1 MLADHASRSNFTSMM
16 AAQHADE
23 SKGCAFCAGRFVFFG
38 GVHFLVWTLFSL
50 CVTAE
55 TKGFV
60 FSNPNQEI
68 QHLPDLL
75 NQYASLNWHKL
86 DHSPQFDKT
95 LLRGLPYD
103 NNCAFRSFVAERT
116 KPNDRSSHELCPCF
130 YVWMKLEGKQVQF
143 LLKPTYRTT

>member
-1 MLADHASRSNFTSMM
+1 MLANLISHPRWLLNTLMKAKVAHF
-16 AAQHADE
+16 ALA
-23 SKGCAFCAGRFVFFG
+23 CFFFL
-38 GVHFLVWTLFSL
+38 VHFLVWTLFSV

-68 QHLPDLL
+68 QQLPHLL
-75 NQYASLNWHKL
+75 NQYGSLNWHKL

-95 LLRGLPYD
+95 LCRVSHMIIIVLLDLLLQRAYK
-103 NNCAFRSFVAERT
+103 AH
-116 KPNDRSSHELCPCF
+116 DRSSHELCPCF